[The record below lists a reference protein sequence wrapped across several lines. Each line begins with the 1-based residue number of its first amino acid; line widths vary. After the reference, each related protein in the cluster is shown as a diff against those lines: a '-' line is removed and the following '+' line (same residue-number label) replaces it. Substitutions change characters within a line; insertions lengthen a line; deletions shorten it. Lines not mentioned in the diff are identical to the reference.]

1 METSVQA
8 LLTLLQQNIKHQAWS
23 PSPSPPLAVALQ
35 VNQLA
40 QESGLI
46 NQSMPS
52 RDKNPGKLSE
62 YFNQVLPATTHLAL
76 HSLWPGAGIHLKPQA
91 TSSSLLSGTTPLGEP
106 NLPFCLKLPR
116 ITPWGHQIPVK
127 KGIPVPTS
135 RKTPWGVVP
144 MDPLDCLWK
153 PLSDLKRLF
162 QKITQV
168 EPGRFRPQRWVST
181 SRHTCQQA
189 KD

>member
-1 METSVQA
+1 M
-8 LLTLLQQNIKHQAWS
+8 
-23 PSPSPPLAVALQ
+23 
-35 VNQLA
+35 
-40 QESGLI
+40 
-46 NQSMPS
+46 
-52 RDKNPGKLSE
+52 
-62 YFNQVLPATTHLAL
+62 LPATTHLAL
-76 HSLWPGAGIHLKPQA
+76 HSLWPGAGIHLKPWA
-91 TSSSLLSGTTPLGEP
+91 TSSSPLSGTTPLGEP

-135 RKTPWGVVP
+135 RKTLWGVVP

-153 PLSDLKRLF
+153 PLSDLKLLF
-162 QKITQV
+162 QRITQV
-168 EPGRFRPQRWVST
+168 RPGRFRPQRWVST